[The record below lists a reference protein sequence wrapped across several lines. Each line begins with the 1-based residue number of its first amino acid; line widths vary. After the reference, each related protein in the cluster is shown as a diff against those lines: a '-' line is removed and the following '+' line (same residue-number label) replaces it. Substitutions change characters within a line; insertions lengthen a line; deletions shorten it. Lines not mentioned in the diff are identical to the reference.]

1 MADDMMMF
9 ERMAAAVV
17 EMDEDE
23 VSVLADEV
31 IAREIDAFDA
41 IDKGLSVGMERA
53 GQLFEEEEYFVPEL
67 LMCADTMNI
76 GVNKLKPYIKVDELR
91 EKHRI
96 VIGVI
101 EGDTHDIGK
110 NLVKLMLESAG
121 FEVVDLG
128 RDVPPKTFIE
138 RAIEENAE
146 IIMIS
151 SLMTTTMDAMG
162 DVVNLLIDMGMREK
176 FKVCVGGGPVSQGFV
191 NKIGADGYSKN
202 AASAVRMCQNLLEI
216 NIQTN

>member
-121 FEVVDLG
+121 FKVADLG

-162 DVVNLLIDMGMREK
+162 DVVKLLIDMGMRER

-202 AASAVRMCQNLLEI
+202 AASAVRMCQNLLKI